1 MIGHVM
7 DAHFIGTLFERF
19 DGPDIDALVLMGSHA
34 RETANRYSDVDLT
47 RFTSAHGLHRTRIF
61 QGLIADQL
69 VVVNDLGADAVEEI
83 FTHPEVAVGYL
94 VGLRLGR
101 PLQDR
106 KGIFAQIQARAQVF
120 TWDATMQVKA
130 NLWASEALAGWSEDM
145 RKGIVGLANDDVGR
159 LLHARFASS
168 WGLSRIMQVQR
179 GVLLASDN
187 DFYAAVAEAVGRD
200 SDWVRLRHIAFGIA
214 HVNGRPPTLREQV
227 VAGLRLYSV
236 TVELL
241 APMLRP
247 EDHPLI
253 MQTVELIRHNLDASG
268 EPSSM

>member
-1 MIGHVM
+1 M
-7 DAHFIGTLFERF
+7 DAPFIRTLIERF
-19 DGPDIDALVLMGSHA
+19 DGPDVDALVLMGSYA
-34 RETANRYSDVDLT
+34 RETANRYSDIDLT

-69 VVVNDLGADAVEEI
+69 VVVNDLGSAAVEEI
-83 FTHPEVAVGYL
+83 FTHPEVASGYL
-94 VGLRLGR
+94 VGLRLAR

-106 KGIFAQIQARAQVF
+106 NGTFARIQARAHAF
-120 TWDATMQVKA
+120 TWDASMQAKA
-130 NLWASEALAGWSEDM
+130 NAWASEALAGWSEDM
-145 RKGIVGLANDDVGR
+145 RKGIAGLADNDLGR
-159 LLHARFASS
+159 LLNARFASS

-179 GVLLASDN
+179 GVLLASSN

-200 SDWVRLRHIAFGIA
+200 SEWVRLRHITFGIA
-214 HVNGRPPTLREQV
+214 HTDGRPPTLREQV

-253 MQTVELIRHNLDASG
+253 MQTVELIRHSLDTRG
-268 EPSSM
+268 EPRSI